1 MIDKTLIT
9 EILDTYKR
17 YGWILRRVL
26 LTQQLKTAIGGDSR
40 TLFGGVPVIASDI
53 DAVWFSRPPQS
64 GSTAWEVRHLSS
76 NPYALLE
83 HIDETS
89 ADFEEKLGAV
99 ETRLRAAARRSL

>member
-1 MIDKTLIT
+1 MIDKTTVT
-9 EILDTYKR
+9 EILETYKR

-26 LTQQLKTAIGGDSR
+26 VTEQLRMTLNEDPR
-40 TLFGGVPVIASDI
+40 TFFGGVPVIVSDI
-53 DAVWFSRPPQS
+53 DAAWFSRPPQD

-83 HIDETS
+83 HIDERS